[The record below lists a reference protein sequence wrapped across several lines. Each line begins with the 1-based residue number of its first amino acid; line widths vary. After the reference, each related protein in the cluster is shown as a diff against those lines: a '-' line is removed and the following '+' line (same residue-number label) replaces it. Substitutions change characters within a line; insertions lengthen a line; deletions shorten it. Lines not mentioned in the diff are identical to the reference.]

1 MKHFVVEITYRVPA
15 EELGEATAQHR
26 EYLQA
31 GYQAGT
37 LLFSGPQ
44 VPRTGGIVVARAET
58 AEEIESFFGRDP
70 YRVRGLADYRF
81 VEFNPVFA
89 QAFMKSWVSGS

>member
-1 MKHFVVEITYRVPA
+1 MKHFIVEITYRVPA
-15 EELGEATAQHR
+15 EELGDATAQHR
-26 EYLQA
+26 QYLQA

-44 VPRTGGIVVARAET
+44 IPRTGGIVVARAESF
-58 AEEIESFFGRDP
+58 EELANFFSHDP
-70 YRVRGLADYRF
+70 YQVHGLADYRF

-89 QAFMKSWVSGS
+89 QNFMKTWVAGN